1 MGTTPKV
8 SGLYAVTPDMP
19 DTALLLELVSAAIE
33 GGTALVQ
40 YRNKTAA
47 EALRRL
53 QATQLLPLC
62 RHRNVPLIINDHLD
76 LCLAIDADG
85 VHLGG
90 TDGDIAATRA
100 RLGQGKILGVSCYNR
115 LDLAMQAKDAGADYV
130 AFGSCFSSDT
140 KPGAVRAPLDLLAA
154 AKQLGIAV
162 VAIGGITLDN
172 AALAIEAGA
181 DAVAVI
187 GALWAAADTRQA
199 AQLFSNLF
207 IQNDHEPAHHE

>member
-8 SGLYAVTPDMP
+8 SGLYAVTPDMA

-40 YRNKTAA
+40 YRNKTAD
-47 EALRRL
+47 EALRQL
-53 QATQLLPLC
+53 QATQLLALC
-62 RHRNVPLIINDHLD
+62 RRHNVPLIINDHLD

-100 RLGQGKILGVSCYNR
+100 RLGQGKILGVSCYDR

-187 GALWAAADTRQA
+187 GALWAAAGTQEA
-199 AQLFSNLF
+199 AQTFSNLF